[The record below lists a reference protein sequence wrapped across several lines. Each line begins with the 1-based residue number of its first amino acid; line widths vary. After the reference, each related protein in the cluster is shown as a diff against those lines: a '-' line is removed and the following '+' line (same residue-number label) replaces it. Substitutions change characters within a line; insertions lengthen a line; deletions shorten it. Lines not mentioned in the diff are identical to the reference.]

1 MLPEFGKKNLFR
13 ENLRKLRHKSMR
25 LMNSLFP
32 LSIVIMLFSRWLYVH
47 IFTPA
52 FIRSA
57 DVFMIYLLLIIPRL
71 VFPQTILIG
80 EKKTRVVLLASTI
93 GIIANV
99 LLSLYLL
106 QFYNVVGIALATVV
120 VFIFEKA
127 LLVLYLYL
135 KEGISPKEYIPVK
148 HLLIYSVLI
157 IIEFVLIDH
166 RIINLV

>member
-1 MLPEFGKKNLFR
+1 
-13 ENLRKLRHKSMR
+13 MR
-25 LMNSLFP
+25 LMNTLYP

-80 EKKTRVVLLASTI
+80 EKKTRVVLLASAI
-93 GIIANV
+93 GMVINV

-106 QFYNVVGIALATVV
+106 QFYNVVGIALATVI
-120 VFIFEKA
+120 VFILEKA
-127 LLVLYLYL
+127 LLVLYLYIR
-135 KEGISPKEYIPVK
+135 EGISPSEYIPVK
-148 HLLIYSVLI
+148 HLIVYSALIVL
-157 IIEFVLIDH
+157 EFVLIDH